1 MDSEYSAGHY
11 DEAKRASNTARS
23 LNIAGVVIGSIL
35 YFCGIVY
42 VVVSVAIAASN

>member
-1 MDSEYSAGHY
+1 VDSEYGTGHY
-11 DEAKRASNTARS
+11 EESKRASNTARS

-35 YFCGIVY
+35 YFCGFIY